1 MAVMRTQA
9 PRLTTPRLLFARS
22 TRDVVKL
29 SKEALARSEKI
40 LAKILAVNA
49 RRTVDNTLVPFND
62 LHKIVSETQN
72 QSHLLS
78 NLHPNATIRK
88 AGDKAFQAAVSF
100 ENALNLNRPL

>member
-1 MAVMRTQA
+1 M
-9 PRLTTPRLLFARS
+9 
-22 TRDVVKL
+22 KL